1 LKLQIFKNNNL
12 LLHKNTSEMPVAF
25 KNDLT
30 LKETQK
36 KNMNRVG
43 ILSEQLLQNLIPNLI
58 EAI

>member
-1 LKLQIFKNNNL
+1 
-12 LLHKNTSEMPVAF
+12 MPVAF